1 MSEPDDAGVARASA
15 VTRRSSFWTITR
27 REALGHA
34 RLLAVVLWLVAAIL
48 LLVPGPRDPFGT
60 LKGADFLHFYTL
72 GRIALRG
79 DAARLYDG
87 PAQHELQVELV
98 PSSAAEGFIPVYPP
112 QTAVFFAPFS
122 LLPFV
127 AAALL
132 WALVTIAVY
141 ALVVSAASRP
151 LRRRPDATALI
162 VAAAAGFPPFWNL
175 VLHGQS
181 TTIPL
186 VAFGLAWAFVAHGR
200 SLPAGLALGLL
211 AVKPQL
217 GLVVAMVV
225 PASRDWRLLLGIFL
239 SLGVQA
245 SLSAAVFGPPVLA
258 AWLEVLREL
267 PALTSLLEPRPYQLH
282 SIRALTNL
290 LPAPIGIVAWAV
302 ASVVV
307 IWYASRLWNTSQPVA
322 VRMSGLVLAT
332 VLVSPHLTVY
342 DATLLALPLVLLADP
357 LGLRGISPGRLWA
370 SYYLLYL
377 TTLFPTAG
385 LIGVQVSVLVMLS
398 IFGQAVAHARQVP
411 PAGVI
416 DGP

>member
-1 MSEPDDAGVARASA
+1 MSEPSDEAGVARASA
-15 VTRRSSFWTITR
+15 VTDRSSFWTLTR
-27 REALGHA
+27 REALVHA
-34 RLLAVVLWLVAAIL
+34 RLLAVVLWLVAGVL
-48 LLVPGPRDPFGT
+48 VVVPGPRDPFGT

-72 GRIALRG
+72 GRIALQG
-79 DAARLYDG
+79 DAAQLYDG
-87 PAQHELQVELV
+87 PAQHDLQVQLV

-112 QTAVFFAPFS
+112 QTAILFAPFAR
-122 LLPFV
+122 LPFY

-132 WALVTIAVY
+132 WALVTIVVY
-141 ALVVSAASRP
+141 ALVVHAASRP
-151 LRRRPDATALI
+151 LRRRPEATALI

-186 VAFGLAWAFVAHGR
+186 AAFGLAWALVAGGR
-200 SLPAGLALGLL
+200 SFLAGLALGLL

-217 GLVVAMVV
+217 GLVVAVVV
-225 PASRDWRLLLGIFL
+225 PASRDWRLLLGIVL
-239 SLGVQA
+239 SIGVQA
-245 SLSAAVFGPPVLA
+245 SVSAAVFGPPVFA

-267 PALTSLLEPRPYQLH
+267 PAVTPLLEPRPYQLH

-290 LPAPIGIVAWAV
+290 LPAPIGIAAWAV
-302 ASVVV
+302 ASAVVAA
-307 IWYASRLWNTSQPVA
+307 YAIRLWNASQPVA

-357 LGLRGISPGRLWA
+357 LGFPGVTPGRLWA

-385 LIGVQVSVLVMLS
+385 LIGVQLSVLVMLW
-398 IFGQAVAHARQVP
+398 IFGQAVARARGVP
-411 PAGVI
+411 AAGVS
-416 DGP
+416 